1 MWQSR
6 QNGREIGQGWGNPVE
21 INKSNFKTTKE
32 EETSN
37 RKTSPTE
44 SGLCQNGGFVKADFH
59 ESRKET
65 LSKST
70 QNLWVSYKMY
80 VYKWL
85 QIPQNQ
91 SFFRQ
96 SRAHSYTHSKNRGWE
111 RVKASYLIER
121 LNEIAMKSF
130 RQAVKDINPDVTR
143 QDFLF
148 EFPKAKFIILL
159 KELHGSLKASK
170 QASRYKPSWMY
181 VGLNFNSSYTDW
193 VSITSLR

>member
-1 MWQSR
+1 MLVNTANLENLLTKLNEICDKVDKMAVKLDRVEENQLKLTNLISR
-6 QNGREIGQGWGNPVE
+6 RRKKRKLRVEKRVPQNLGCV
-21 INKSNFKTTKE
+21 KTGK
-32 EETSN
+32 
-37 RKTSPTE
+37 
-44 SGLCQNGGFVKADFH
+44 GFVKADFH

-65 LSKST
+65 LSRST
-70 QNLWVSYKMY
+70 KNLWVSYKMY

-96 SRAHSYTHSKNRGWE
+96 SRAHSYTHSINRGWE

-170 QASRYKPSWMY
+170 QASRYKPS
-181 VGLNFNSSYTDW
+181 
-193 VSITSLR
+193 